1 MDNDKQSI
9 EAEEKKAEKIKSKSK
24 GTASLQP
31 LPSGDKNSRDIFD
44 RLLKERAAHREKML
58 GYVTKLT
65 FFSFY
70 LLTGIVIVQAI
81 VRIVALFFYRKS
93 DFTVLDNYQL
103 NIFAVSVFGQAI
115 GVIVIIVKSLW
126 DDENYLKRI

>member
-1 MDNDKQSI
+1 MDKNKQTI
-9 EAEEKKAEKIKSKSK
+9 ETEKIAKKFEK
-24 GTASLQP
+24 GSSQP
-31 LPSGDKNSRDIFD
+31 RANMSRTTSEDIFD
-44 RLLKERAAHREKML
+44 RLLKERAVHREKML
-58 GYVTKLT
+58 GYVTNLT

-70 LLTGIVIVQAI
+70 LLVGIVIVQAV
-81 VRIVALFFYRKS
+81 VRIVTLYTKGTS

-126 DDENYLKRI
+126 DDESYLKKI

>member
-1 MDNDKQSI
+1 MDINKQSI
-9 EAEEKKAEKIKSKSK
+9 AAEEKKAEKIKLKSK
-24 GTASLQP
+24 EISVLQP
-31 LPSGDKNSRDIFD
+31 TFNGEKDTRDIFD
-44 RLLKERAAHREKML
+44 RLLKERAVHREKML

-70 LLTGIVIVQAI
+70 LLVGIVIVQAV
-81 VRIVALFFYRKS
+81 VRIVTLYTKGTS

-126 DDENYLKRI
+126 DDESYLKKI